1 MCTCKHEYNNT
12 WVPRMLVVSQEQT
25 VSASNLR
32 HYTCRHNSR
41 VSTSL
46 RNYMLWSH
54 VNSNSHN
61 ASPHTSLYSCLD
73 KLRVLPFMSA
83 EHDVRAKT
91 LLPKGA
97 NRTNSKPSS
106 QDRCQSHWCC
116 RAVFKSVLL
125 RLLWQKY
132 CAHPFLIYYTHMRAR
147 AYKHLRWVW
156 LWG

>member
-1 MCTCKHEYNNT
+1 MSSRPHVHVDTSINVNVWTCIHINVTTCVNVCKHEYNNT
-12 WVPRMLVVSQEQT
+12 RVPRMLVVSQEQT
-25 VSASNLR
+25 VSASNLH

-46 RNYMLWSH
+46 RTYMLWSH

-61 ASPHTSLYSCLD
+61 ASPHTSPYSCLD

-83 EHDVRAKT
+83 EHDMRVKT

-106 QDRCQSHWCC
+106 QDRCQSH
-116 RAVFKSVLL
+116 
-125 RLLWQKY
+125 
-132 CAHPFLIYYTHMRAR
+132 
-147 AYKHLRWVW
+147 
-156 LWG
+156 